1 MNTLFFSV
9 LGQVFFHQFSTVSIE
24 FFFNELSQ
32 KNNLKS
38 CLVVCEEEEGK
49 RNGKG
54 WRGREEK
61 EWSRAKLHSIQGIEN
76 LIEIDII
83 VGGSML

>member
-54 WRGREEK
+54 
-61 EWSRAKLHSIQGIEN
+61 
-76 LIEIDII
+76 
-83 VGGSML
+83 